1 MNTNTEQDRKLAET
15 LRSLSLEPSLRTS
28 EPPVKKNRRLVLSG
42 TLFALGGSAVV
53 IALMWPNVAPHLQGA
68 LQPEATTFGIGQAV
82 EKPSAMS
89 SNAASN
95 IGSSI
100 LPTNSARSAP
110 APEITGSGFVVALRM
125 VRVFSKYEGEI
136 ASVRVRIGDY
146 VDAGQIIARVKDV
159 SADFSL
165 EQAKTDRDAAKL
177 VLDGKILE
185 FKQAAN
191 ARQRVEA
198 LSAKRIVSIQSVEE
212 SQTARDSA
220 LNAVDQARQSYA
232 RAQLGV
238 RIAQEHVDALTV
250 RAPISGTVTRLDAH
264 VGNRVLARVDSIK
277 ENESL
282 LTITDTKSLV
292 IEADVA
298 ETNLGEL
305 RSGLRG
311 EAVLDG
317 FPDKPFPIEILQ
329 LWPIA
334 SAEKGTITLRLA
346 LLNAPD
352 GAIPNMAARIRISTV
367 PTQQPGDTPR

>member
-1 MNTNTEQDRKLAET
+1 MNTNTEQDLKLAET
-15 LRSLSLEPSLRTS
+15 LRSLSLEPSLRIS

-53 IALMWPNVAPHLQGA
+53 IALLWPNVAPHLQGA
-68 LQPEATTFGIGQAV
+68 LQPEATTPGIGQAV
-82 EKPSAMS
+82 EKPGATS
-89 SNAASN
+89 SNAASS

-100 LPTNSARSAP
+100 PPTNSARSAP

-191 ARQRVEA
+191 AWQRVEA
-198 LSAKRIVSIQSVEE
+198 LSVKRTVSIQSVEE

-277 ENESL
+277 ENESF

-367 PTQQPGDTPR
+367 PAQQPGDTPR